1 MSSMEDEALK
11 QFKKDIAALTN
22 VSGMSKRQKTE
33 NGRLFILGQGVS
45 ASPSLQTES
54 EHKASLCSDCKS
66 YIRAQKTAWEPM
78 SECIE
83 FLPAN
88 SYGAA
93 VQRIPLEVWRLRDD
107 DDPKEWSSSVRW
119 ATNLLNVVNPHFVR
133 RSERRVG
140 PKANTGKTV

>member
-1 MSSMEDEALK
+1 MEDEALK

-33 NGRLFILGQGVS
+33 NGRLFILGECVS

-54 EHKASLCSDCKS
+54 EHKASFCSDYES
-66 YIRAQKTAWEPM
+66 YIRAQKTAWEPR

-83 FLPAN
+83 SLPAN

-93 VQRIPLEVWRLRDD
+93 LQRIPLEVRRLCDD
-107 DDPKEWSSSVRW
+107 DDPKAWSRCVDW
-119 ATNLLNVVNPHFVR
+119 ATDPQDVNPHYVR
-133 RSERRVG
+133 RSRRWVG
-140 PKANTGKTV
+140 PKANTAKTV

>member
-1 MSSMEDEALK
+1 MEDEALK

-33 NGRLFILGQGVS
+33 NGRLFILGECVS

-54 EHKASLCSDCKS
+54 EHKASLCSDYES
-66 YIRAQKTAWEPM
+66 YIREPR

-83 FLPAN
+83 SHPAN

-93 VQRIPLEVWRLRDD
+93 LQRIPLEVRRLCD
-107 DDPKEWSSSVRW
+107 DDPKAWSRCVRW
-119 ATNLLNVVNPHFVR
+119 ASRPQDVNPHYVR

-140 PKANTGKTV
+140 PKANTL